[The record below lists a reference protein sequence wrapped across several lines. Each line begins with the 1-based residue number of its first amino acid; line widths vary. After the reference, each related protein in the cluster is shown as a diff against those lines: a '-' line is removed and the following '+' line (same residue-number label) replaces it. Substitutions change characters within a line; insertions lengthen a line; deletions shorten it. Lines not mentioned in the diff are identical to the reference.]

1 MKRKA
6 LSALLILL
14 ITVPALFAASAQ
26 DLYEDFQAAVTAGSV
41 QEAVDAYGNMQD
53 KVAKEMEDLQDDLD
67 KAIQKN
73 DRQLYANTRADM
85 RELSSYRLSKA
96 DTDALLTAIVNSG
109 SDQAA
114 QWAKWLYENSA
125 YYHPVLTLTTSVS
138 GEGYSRSYTRSVSV
152 APGNEVTLPTNEQL
166 GGNASVAGVLTGWGI
181 TPDEVLYAPG
191 ETITMPYTDQ
201 TLYAIYSSQVSFTDS
216 YTNDSKTFSDVADGD
231 VIEVPAPAS
240 LEGAIFEGWYDP
252 TSGQYLS
259 PEDTEYT
266 VRGMGAAFQALYIK
280 AEASELNCGYYDITS
295 IPVSTQVPLT
305 FTLSNSGT
313 EDLYDVDIKVS
324 SDSEQVTLMN
334 TSAHLRTM
342 RAGEDYVLRGTKLVV
357 SSDCA
362 SGTQLPITVTM
373 TDGDGNSFTST
384 FTLTVK

>member
-6 LSALLILL
+6 LSVLLILL

-41 QEAVDAYGNMQD
+41 QEAVDAYGNMQE

-109 SDQAA
+109 SDQASEWA
-114 QWAKWLYENSA
+114 QWLYENSA

-138 GEGYSRSYTRSVSV
+138 GEGYSRSYTRSVS
-152 APGNEVTLPTNEQL
+152 A
-166 GGNASVAGVLTGWGI
+166 VAGVLTGWGI

-231 VIEVPAPAS
+231 VIEVPSPAT

-313 EDLYDVDIKVS
+313 EDLHDVTIKVS
-324 SDSEQVTLMN
+324 SDSDQVTLMN
-334 TSAHLRTM
+334 TSARLRTM
-342 RAGEDYVLRGTKLVV
+342 RAGEDYMLRGTKIVV
-357 SSDCA
+357 ASDCA

-384 FTLTVK
+384 FSLTVK